1 MTSLQVM
8 PPSGRAAGLS
18 PDQEQALTI
27 ACDVSCERGAVPLT
41 SVSVAA
47 LVDAVPHMLRR
58 YEDIERAVW
67 AADGGRGI
75 CTVAGGAD
83 PEQWQPFPS
92 RDPDPFSEGRRRER
106 MAAARLCGPCPV
118 RSQCLVW
125 SFADEAGRCGA
136 EGTLGGLTENDRR
149 DLRPVYR
156 KVRAE
161 LAARPDGAD
170 RPHLGTEADAG
181 GPATRAVA

>member
-1 MTSLQVM
+1 
-8 PPSGRAAGLS
+8 
-18 PDQEQALTI
+18 
-27 ACDVSCERGAVPLT
+27 VSCERGAVPLT

-47 LVDAVPHMLRR
+47 LVDAVPHMPRR

-75 CTVAGGAD
+75 CTVAREGVD
-83 PEQWQPFPS
+83 PEAWQPFPS
-92 RDPDPFSEGRRRER
+92 RDADPFSEGRRRER
-106 MAAARLCGPCPV
+106 MVAARLCGPCPV

-136 EGTLGGLTENDRR
+136 EGVLGGLSETDRR

-156 KVRAE
+156 QVRAE
-161 LAARPDGAD
+161 LVARAAA
-170 RPHLGTEADAG
+170 AKVS
-181 GPATRAVA
+181 AVADEAAGEVVDGGAERGAGPGAGEPAAAVQAVA